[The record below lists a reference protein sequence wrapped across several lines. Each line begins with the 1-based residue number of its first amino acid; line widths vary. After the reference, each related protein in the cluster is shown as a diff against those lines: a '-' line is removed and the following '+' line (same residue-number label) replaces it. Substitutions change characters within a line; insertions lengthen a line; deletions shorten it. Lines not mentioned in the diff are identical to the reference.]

1 MDNFKLT
8 IVGIVPA
15 NIDSFGVLTSIN
27 FQSLFP
33 LDSSNIHLEIAEN
46 EYEYDYMFSMFEK
59 KIKRMI
65 GRI

>member
-27 FQSLFP
+27 FQSFFP

-46 EYEYDYMFSMFEK
+46 EYEYMFSIFEK
-59 KIKRMI
+59 KIKGMI